1 MWEEKESAVWYRVGL
16 YETKKNPA
24 FRRFS
29 HGKPETR
36 CFCAAVSVHRGKQ
49 RCGDIYRFAHFFHH
63 HIVPTFIPLATTR
76 PPRELGLTLSFN
88 VMATEFQKKCPQ
100 MQLFFSNQGAYLF
113 LAAFS
118 DTFYW
123 VILICT
129 TTGTFYCRTI
139 IEMTQENKELL
150 RKAAHKNPGG
160 GSNQLE
166 KMTN

>member
-1 MWEEKESAVWYRVGL
+1 MQYGIEKVDMRRKRK
-16 YETKKNPA
+16 TKLK
-24 FRRFS
+24 RFS

-100 MQLFFSNQGAYLF
+100 MQLFFGTKAPTFPWLLF
-113 LAAFS
+113 QTLFIGSFS
-118 DTFYW
+118 SAPPPEPF
-123 VILICT
+123 IA
-129 TTGTFYCRTI
+129 GPSS
-139 IEMTQENKELL
+139 K
-150 RKAAHKNPGG
+150 
-160 GSNQLE
+160 
-166 KMTN
+166 